1 MNIVCIIAC
10 NAGMQLNRMFKQ
22 KGSNTNNIE
31 QIQEKV
37 GHDSIDTEKTSK

>member
-1 MNIVCIIAC
+1 
-10 NAGMQLNRMFKQ
+10 MQCKYATIRMFKQ
-22 KGSNTNNIE
+22 KGRNTNNIE